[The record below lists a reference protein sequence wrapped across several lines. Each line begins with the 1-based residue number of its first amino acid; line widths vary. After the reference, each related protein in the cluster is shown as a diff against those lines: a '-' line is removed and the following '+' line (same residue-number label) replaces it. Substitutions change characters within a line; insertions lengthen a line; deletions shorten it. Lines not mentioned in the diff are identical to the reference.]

1 MEPYDYT
8 PVMGDAE
15 FAAAAMAAAVSQK
28 EPKDPADDTLSAFP
42 QKTALAMAYV
52 PYQPFDHLYDAGDA
66 LAHGTLFKTLDLPF
80 YGARSRK

>member
-15 FAAAAMAAAVSQK
+15 FAAAAMAAALSEADK
-28 EPKDPADDTLSAFP
+28 APADDTLPSLP
-42 QKTALAMAYV
+42 HKRSLAMAYV